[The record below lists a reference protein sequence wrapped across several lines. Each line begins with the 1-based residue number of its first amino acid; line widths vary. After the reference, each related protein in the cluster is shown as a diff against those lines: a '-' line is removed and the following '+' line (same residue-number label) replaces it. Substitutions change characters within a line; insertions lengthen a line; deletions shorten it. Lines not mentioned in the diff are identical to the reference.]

1 MWYHREWQKIERGPP
16 LPGVGAGG
24 RYGIHSKRGVE
35 EDKVD
40 PQKAVWDRQSV
51 HSVKANFPRERLLN
65 RRISQ
70 VNDRGVQTWLPPPG
84 DVHSG

>member
-1 MWYHREWQKIERGPP
+1 M
-16 LPGVGAGG
+16 PGVGAGG

-35 EDKVD
+35 EDKVG
-40 PQKAVWDRQSV
+40 PQKGVWDRQSV